1 MGHFVCELL
10 IVTLIMNIRN
20 INEIASQL
28 RLSIFPKSY
37 GIDPNRGLFHN
48 M

>member
-10 IVTLIMNIRN
+10 IVTLIMNIINN

-28 RLSIFPKSY
+28 RLGIFS
-37 GIDPNRGLFHN
+37 
-48 M
+48 